1 MQKITIGVN
10 ISKIGKNA
18 FYDCKKLKQVVIK
31 TKKLSSGKVGAKAFK
46 GIAGKAM
53 IKVPKSKKK
62 SYEKWLRKKGITKK
76 MKIIK
81 M

>member
-18 FYDCKKLKQVVIK
+18 FYGCKKLKQVVIK

-53 IKVPKSKKK
+53 IKGAESKKK
-62 SYEKWLRKKGITKK
+62 SYEEWLRKKELQKE
-76 MKIIK
+76 
-81 M
+81 

>member
-18 FYDCKKLKQVVIK
+18 FYGCKKLKQVVIK

-46 GIAGKAM
+46 GIAGNAM

-62 SYEKWLRKKGITKK
+62 SYEKWLRKKELQKE
-76 MKIIK
+76 
-81 M
+81 